1 MKRSETPRKSH
12 FNHKAL
18 EGRHPKAMVLKYRP
32 FRFLGARFLLQ
43 PLLVSGDSRQLSG
56 SVNRLNFWKD
66 GVNDEIPDSS
76 AVL

>member
-1 MKRSETPRKSH
+1 
-12 FNHKAL
+12 
-18 EGRHPKAMVLKYRP
+18 MVLKYRP